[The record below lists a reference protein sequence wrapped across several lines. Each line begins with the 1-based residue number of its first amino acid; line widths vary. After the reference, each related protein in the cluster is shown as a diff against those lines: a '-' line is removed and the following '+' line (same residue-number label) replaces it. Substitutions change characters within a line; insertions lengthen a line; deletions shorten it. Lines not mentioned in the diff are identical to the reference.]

1 MRPSLPTALL
11 LLALPLACTPALA
24 QSEQRLICEQPPAF
38 NAGGT
43 PRLDLSEVDAANR
56 QALAA
61 ASRAPIG
68 VGIGFNRG
76 YYGGFDGYGDQRQ
89 SVAALVA
96 ANQRLATLVDQLSL
110 QVDALQQQ
118 LAAPRSLVCRPMG
131 AEQSTTTTP
140 TSPASAEGAL
150 AQARAAVDQAGV
162 FNYPGPGAPQVGA
175 LRLNETVT
183 IHARRDGWVRI
194 TASDAAPGWVRE
206 ALLAPVH

>member
-1 MRPSLPTALL
+1 MRRSLPTALL
-11 LLALPLACTPALA
+11 LFVLPLACTPAQA
-24 QSEQRLICEQPPAF
+24 QTEQRLICEQPPAL

-61 ASRAPIG
+61 ASRAPLG

-131 AEQSTTTTP
+131 AEQSTTNAPP
-140 TSPASAEGAL
+140 TSADGAL

-194 TASDAAPGWVRE
+194 TAPDAAPGWVRE
-206 ALLAPVH
+206 ALLAPIP